1 MAEILTKYTK
11 LIEDSLAELLPA
23 TDERYG
29 NLREA
34 MNYSLSAGGKRI
46 RPALVLGFCEACGG
60 NPESAIN
67 FACALEMIHTYSLIH
82 DDLPCMDDDDFRRGK
97 PSCHKVFGESIAL
110 LAGDALQSLAFNLI
124 STADL
129 PADRIVSAV
138 KYMSELCGINGM
150 VGGQTVDLNSEG
162 KKIDK
167 DTVMLMDKLKTSA
180 LIKAGCVLGC
190 ISAGAYNMIE
200 CAEKYAEYIGLSFQI
215 KDDVLDVTGDQ
226 NKLGKPIGSDAENDK
241 STYVSLFGLEKA
253 EKMVADYTDDAVK
266 ALEPLGENSAQLCEL
281 AKYLAVRNS

>member
-1 MAEILTKYTK
+1 MAEILAKYAEI
-11 LIEDSLAELLPA
+11 IEKSLAELLPE
-23 TDERYG
+23 TDERYA

-60 NPESAIN
+60 NPESAVN

-82 DDLPCMDDDDFRRGK
+82 DDLPCMDNDDYRRGK
-97 PSCHKVFGESIAL
+97 PSCHKAFGESIAL
-110 LAGDALQSLAFNLI
+110 LAGDALQSLAFNII
-124 STADL
+124 SSADL
-129 PADRIVSAV
+129 PADRIVNAV
-138 KYMSELCGINGM
+138 KYMSDLCGINGM

-162 KKIDK
+162 QRIDT
-167 DTVMLMDKLKTSA
+167 DTVMLMDKLKTGA

-215 KDDVLDVTGDQ
+215 KDDILDVTGDQ
-226 NKLGKPIGSDAENDK
+226 SKLGKPIGSDAENNK
-241 STYVSLFGLEKA
+241 STYVSIFGLEKA
-253 EKMVADYTDDAVK
+253 EKMVADYTNAAVS
-266 ALEPLGENSAQLCEL
+266 ALEPLGKGSAQLCEL
-281 AKYLAVRNS
+281 AEYLAVRNS